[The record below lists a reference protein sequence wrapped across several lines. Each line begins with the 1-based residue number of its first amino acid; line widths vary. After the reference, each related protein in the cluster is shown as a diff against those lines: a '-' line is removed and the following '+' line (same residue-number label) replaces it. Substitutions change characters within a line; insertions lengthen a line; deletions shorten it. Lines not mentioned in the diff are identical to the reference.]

1 MLCPVSVFNYSLL
14 INFKTKLGVH
24 SGLKQNG
31 HKKNFGVHSEVI
43 ERSFLPRSFLARLLY
58 LNRGL
63 AKLVQEE
70 APAIMILFEPKG
82 RRPEDEGNGFYI
94 QTKKNMCWMWRRE
107 SLSALRDN
115 TFLL

>member
-1 MLCPVSVFNYSLL
+1 MSYCCILIQDTPLVITLL
-14 INFKTKLGVH
+14 LH
-24 SGLKQNG
+24 Y
-31 HKKNFGVHSEVI
+31 
-43 ERSFLPRSFLARLLY
+43 RY